1 MSALRAL
8 GVMVPF
14 LLSAYSVFS
23 IIYIIPQLSS
33 VLGVGVSLISLAVT
47 LSFIGGALGGIVIGV
62 VADRWGRRIGLA
74 LSISIFGLATLI
86 TSLITSIW
94 ELYLL
99 WFLVGFGVNS
109 ENGISYAVIVEA
121 WRSNQGLLGGI
132 MQGLYPVGML
142 LDAATSFLV
151 RSWRPY
157 MAIIGT
163 VSLIISLL
171 CLLAIPETRSQSRR
185 ANYWEIFSPQYRSI
199 TALGTILVASAFMF
213 TVPFIS
219 LVPTYILIRGFR
231 GITYEATLI
240 ALSTLM
246 AISFGLAGYIMDRW
260 GSFKTTITLSTLAL
274 FSSLLFL
281 VANLMNW
288 GYLVI
293 MPIALGYFSSS
304 FFAYMGILM
313 GRLYPLQVRA
323 TGTNFTFLLGRIMAG
338 IGVAL
343 AASISSNLGI
353 GMSFLMLAS
362 SIAAIASSVPLLMG
376 R

>member
-8 GVMVPF
+8 GVMIPF

-23 IIYIIPQLSS
+23 IIYVIPQLSS
-33 VLGVGVSLISLAVT
+33 ALGVSVSLISLAVT
-47 LSFIGGALGGIVIGV
+47 LSFIGGALGGVVIGV
-62 VADRWGRRIGLA
+62 VADRWGRRIGLG
-74 LSISIFGLATLI
+74 LSILIFGLATLI
-86 TSLITSIW
+86 TSLITNIW

-109 ENGISYAVIVEA
+109 ENGISYAVIVEV

-157 MAIIGT
+157 MAIIGV
-163 VSLIISLL
+163 VSLIGSLSS
-171 CLLAIPETRSQSRR
+171 LLAIPETRFQSLRTS
-185 ANYWEIFSPQYRSI
+185 YWEIFSPQYRSI
-199 TALGTILVASAFMF
+199 TALGTVLVASAFMF

-246 AISFGLAGYIMDRW
+246 AVSFGLAGYIMDRW
-260 GSFKTTITLSTLAL
+260 GSFKTTITLSTMALA
-274 FSSLLFL
+274 SSLLFL
-281 VANLMNW
+281 VINLMNW
-288 GYLVI
+288 GLIIV
-293 MPIALGYFSSS
+293 PIALGYFASS

-313 GRLYPLQVRA
+313 GRLYPPQVRA

-338 IGVAL
+338 VGVAL

-362 SIAAIASSVPLLMG
+362 SIAAIASSVPLLRG

>member
-8 GVMVPF
+8 GVMIPF

-23 IIYIIPQLSS
+23 IIYVIPQLSS
-33 VLGVGVSLISLAVT
+33 ALGVSVSLISLAVT
-47 LSFIGGALGGIVIGV
+47 LSFIGGALGGVVIGV
-62 VADRWGRRIGLA
+62 VADRWGRRIGLG
-74 LSISIFGLATLI
+74 LSILIFGLATLI
-86 TSLITSIW
+86 TSLITNIW

-109 ENGISYAVIVEA
+109 ENGISYAVIVEV

-157 MAIIGT
+157 MAIIGV
-163 VSLIISLL
+163 VSLIGSLSS
-171 CLLAIPETRSQSRR
+171 LLAIPETRFQSLRTS
-185 ANYWEIFSPQYRSI
+185 YWEIFSPQYRSI
-199 TALGTILVASAFMF
+199 TALGTVLVASAFMF

-219 LVPTYILIRGFR
+219 LVPTYILIRGFS

-246 AISFGLAGYIMDRW
+246 AVSFGLAGYIMDRW
-260 GSFKTTITLSTLAL
+260 GSFKTTITLSTMALA
-274 FSSLLFL
+274 SSLLFL
-281 VANLMNW
+281 VINLMNW
-288 GYLVI
+288 GLIIV
-293 MPIALGYFSSS
+293 PIALGYFASS

-313 GRLYPLQVRA
+313 GRLYPPQVRA

-338 IGVAL
+338 VGVAL

-362 SIAAIASSVPLLMG
+362 SIAAIASSVPLLRG

>member
-8 GVMVPF
+8 GVMIPF

-23 IIYIIPQLSS
+23 IIYVIPQLSS
-33 VLGVGVSLISLAVT
+33 ALGVSVSLISLAVT
-47 LSFIGGALGGIVIGV
+47 LSFIGGALGGVVIGV
-62 VADRWGRRIGLA
+62 VADRWGRRIGLG
-74 LSISIFGLATLI
+74 LSILIFGLATLI
-86 TSLITSIW
+86 TSLITNIW

-109 ENGISYAVIVEA
+109 ENGISYAVIVEV

-157 MAIIGT
+157 MAIIGV
-163 VSLIISLL
+163 VSLIGSLSS
-171 CLLAIPETRSQSRR
+171 LLAIPETRFQSLRTS
-185 ANYWEIFSPQYRSI
+185 YWEIFSPQYRSI
-199 TALGTILVASAFMF
+199 TALGTVLVASAFMF

-246 AISFGLAGYIMDRW
+246 AVSFGLAGYIMDRW
-260 GSFKTTITLSTLAL
+260 GSFKTTITLSTMALA
-274 FSSLLFL
+274 SSLLFL
-281 VANLMNW
+281 VINLMNW
-288 GYLVI
+288 GLIIV
-293 MPIALGYFSSS
+293 PIALGYFASS

-313 GRLYPLQVRA
+313 GRLYPPQVRA

-338 IGVAL
+338 VGVAL

-353 GMSFLMLAS
+353 GMSFLMLVS
-362 SIAAIASSVPLLMG
+362 SIAAIASSVPLLRG

>member
-1 MSALRAL
+1 MI
-8 GVMVPF
+8 PF

-23 IIYIIPQLSS
+23 IIYVIPQLSS
-33 VLGVGVSLISLAVT
+33 ALGVSVSLISLAVT
-47 LSFIGGALGGIVIGV
+47 LSFIGGALGGVVIGV
-62 VADRWGRRIGLA
+62 VADRWGRRIGLG
-74 LSISIFGLATLI
+74 LSILIFGLATLI
-86 TSLITSIW
+86 TSLITNIW

-109 ENGISYAVIVEA
+109 ENGISYAVIVEV

-157 MAIIGT
+157 MAIIGV
-163 VSLIISLL
+163 VSLIGSLSS
-171 CLLAIPETRSQSRR
+171 LLAIPETRFQSLRTS
-185 ANYWEIFSPQYRSI
+185 YWEIFSPQYRSI
-199 TALGTILVASAFMF
+199 TALGTVLVASAFMF

-246 AISFGLAGYIMDRW
+246 AVSFGLAGYIMDRW
-260 GSFKTTITLSTLAL
+260 GSFKTTITLSTMALA
-274 FSSLLFL
+274 SSLLFL
-281 VANLMNW
+281 VINLMNW
-288 GYLVI
+288 GLIIV
-293 MPIALGYFSSS
+293 PIALGYFASS

-313 GRLYPLQVRA
+313 GRLYPPQVRA

-338 IGVAL
+338 VGVAL

-362 SIAAIASSVPLLMG
+362 SIAAIASSVPLLRG

>member
-8 GVMVPF
+8 GVMIPF

-23 IIYIIPQLSS
+23 IIYVIPQLSS
-33 VLGVGVSLISLAVT
+33 ALGVSVSLISLAVT
-47 LSFIGGALGGIVIGV
+47 LSFIGGALGGVVIGV
-62 VADRWGRRIGLA
+62 VADRWGRRIGLG
-74 LSISIFGLATLI
+74 LSILIFGLATLI
-86 TSLITSIW
+86 TSLITNIW

-109 ENGISYAVIVEA
+109 ENGISYAVIVEV

-157 MAIIGT
+157 MAIIGV
-163 VSLIISLL
+163 VSLIGSLSS
-171 CLLAIPETRSQSRR
+171 LLAIPETRFQSLRTS
-185 ANYWEIFSPQYRSI
+185 YWEIFSSQYRSI
-199 TALGTILVASAFMF
+199 TALGTVLVASAFMF

-246 AISFGLAGYIMDRW
+246 AVSFGLAGYIMDRW
-260 GSFKTTITLSTLAL
+260 GSFKTTITLSTMALA
-274 FSSLLFL
+274 SSLLFL
-281 VANLMNW
+281 VINLMNW
-288 GYLVI
+288 GLIIV
-293 MPIALGYFSSS
+293 PIALGYFASS

-313 GRLYPLQVRA
+313 GRLYPPQVRA

-338 IGVAL
+338 VGVAL

-362 SIAAIASSVPLLMG
+362 SIAAIASSVPLLRG

>member
-8 GVMVPF
+8 GVMIPF

-23 IIYIIPQLSS
+23 IIYVIPQLSS
-33 VLGVGVSLISLAVT
+33 ALGVSVSLISLAVT
-47 LSFIGGALGGIVIGV
+47 LSFIGGALGGVVIGV
-62 VADRWGRRIGLA
+62 VADRWGRRIGLG
-74 LSISIFGLATLI
+74 LSILIFGLATLI
-86 TSLITSIW
+86 TSLITNIW

-109 ENGISYAVIVEA
+109 ENGISYAVIVEV

-157 MAIIGT
+157 MAIIGV
-163 VSLIISLL
+163 VSLIGSLSS
-171 CLLAIPETRSQSRR
+171 LLAIPETRFQSLRTS
-185 ANYWEIFSPQYRSI
+185 YWEIFSPQYRSI
-199 TALGTILVASAFMF
+199 TALGTVLVASAFMF

-246 AISFGLAGYIMDRW
+246 AVSFGLAGYIMDRW
-260 GSFKTTITLSTLAL
+260 GSFKTTITLSTMALA
-274 FSSLLFL
+274 SSLLFL
-281 VANLMNW
+281 VINLMNW
-288 GYLVI
+288 GLIIV
-293 MPIALGYFSSS
+293 PIALGYFASS

-313 GRLYPLQVRA
+313 GRLYPPQVRA

-338 IGVAL
+338 VGVAL

-362 SIAAIASSVPLLMG
+362 SIVAIASSVPLLRG

>member
-1 MSALRAL
+1 MSTLRAL
-8 GVMVPF
+8 GVMIPF

-23 IIYIIPQLSS
+23 IIYVIPQLSS
-33 VLGVGVSLISLAVT
+33 ALGVSVSLISLAVT
-47 LSFIGGALGGIVIGV
+47 LSFIGGALGGVVIGV
-62 VADRWGRRIGLA
+62 VADRWGRRIGLG
-74 LSISIFGLATLI
+74 LSILIFGLATLI
-86 TSLITSIW
+86 TSLITNIW

-109 ENGISYAVIVEA
+109 ENGISYAVIVEV

-157 MAIIGT
+157 MAIIGV
-163 VSLIISLL
+163 VSLIGSLSS
-171 CLLAIPETRSQSRR
+171 LLAIPETRFQSLRTS
-185 ANYWEIFSPQYRSI
+185 YWEIFSPQYRSI
-199 TALGTILVASAFMF
+199 TALGTVLVASAFMF

-246 AISFGLAGYIMDRW
+246 AVSFGLAGYIMDRW
-260 GSFKTTITLSTLAL
+260 GSFKTTITLSTMALA
-274 FSSLLFL
+274 SSLLFL
-281 VANLMNW
+281 VINLMNW
-288 GYLVI
+288 GLIIV
-293 MPIALGYFSSS
+293 PIALGYFASS

-313 GRLYPLQVRA
+313 GRLYPPQVRA

-338 IGVAL
+338 VGVAL

-362 SIAAIASSVPLLMG
+362 SIAAIASSVPLLRG